1 MSARSPQQR
10 SPQSMRASSQRA
22 PPYVLSVTGS
32 KKRTQK
38 KNQPIRAF
46 SSQAFPAKRS
56 PVPLKPFAATGALKI
71 ATTGSAMPQLGRRT
85 DIAIVDQ
92 TPPSISLCCVTHFS
106 PSFLSKKVSL
116 SLTSSTSTIATLQ
129 KCTASR
135 FLRDSRHGSFSQ
147 CERETPG
154 FARVDKGHR
163 AVKGQSGI
171 TRFARPSAL
180 IPFPP

>member
-1 MSARSPQQR
+1 MSARLPQQR

-56 PVPLKPFAATGALKI
+56 PAPLKPFAATGALKI

-129 KCTASR
+129 KLSTS
-135 FLRDSRHGSFSQ
+135 SFIPPLFYESSNQ
-147 CERETPG
+147 MPCR
-154 FARVDKGHR
+154 ARNRK
-163 AVKGQSGI
+163 
-171 TRFARPSAL
+171 
-180 IPFPP
+180 